1 MKLPLYTIEGKKKGT
16 IEVPEEVF
24 SVEVHPD
31 LLHQGVVAARAN
43 MRHPIAHVKD
53 RGEVRGGG
61 KKPWRQKGTGR
72 ARHGSSR
79 SPLWVGGGVTFG
91 PRKNRALSKALP
103 KKMKQ
108 KALLGTL
115 SLKAKANEVLIV
127 EKLSFSEPKTK
138 HGVQLLTSLYDKG
151 STIVWGAG
159 EDREFTRVF
168 RNIPRVTSGN
178 IANFNLLDMLN
189 HAHVIF
195 SQSALEILIKQYGG
209 SRLVH
214 EKNKKETSSK

>member
-16 IEVPEEVF
+16 IEVPKEVF

-31 LLHQGVVAARAN
+31 LLHQGVVTAQAN
-43 MRHPIAHVKD
+43 MRSPVAHVKD
-53 RGEVRGGG
+53 RSEVSGGG
-61 KKPWRQKGTGR
+61 RKPWRQKGTGR

-91 PRKNRALSKALP
+91 PRKDRTLSKDLP
-103 KKMKQ
+103 KKMKR
-108 KALLGTL
+108 KALLGAL
-115 SLKAKANEVLIV
+115 SLKAKSNEVLVV
-127 EKLSFSEPKTK
+127 ENLVFPEPKTK

-151 STIVWGAG
+151 SAIVWGASA
-159 EDREFTRVF
+159 DTEFTRVF
-168 RNIPRVTSGN
+168 RNIPRVTSCN
-178 IANFNLLDMLN
+178 IANFNLLDILN

-195 SQSALEILIKQYGG
+195 SQSALETLIKQYGS

-214 EKNKKETSSK
+214 EKEKKASSK